1 MTYKEQVIKWADDK
15 KLIVWLVIGFALVT
29 AALSLSKSI
38 EDLLT
43 PKDRAD
49 KRVAAKSLILDLQRV
64 GNLLPI
70 QQSYS
75 DCIAKRKDSSLNVL
89 SACLRERKA
98 SMDDPLKIINQNI
111 VISRL
116 SFSEPY
122 LSKIVANLESM
133 SHTVYEMQN
142 NQTVLEYWLRES
154 CSRGIKVS
162 TELPKATK
170 TDVRCT
176 LAVQDYGQFLARSA
190 KNSDIVSP
198 MVKSTGLVQD
208 FKLFITEGLQDDIDS
223 YFARSNNILKRNF
236 LEQEQDLIATLEALA
251 K

>member
-38 EDLLT
+38 EDLFT

-64 GNLLPI
+64 DSMLPI

-75 DCIAKRKDSSLNVL
+75 DCIAKRKESSLNVL
-89 SACLRERKA
+89 SACMRERKA
-98 SMDDPLKIINQNI
+98 STDDPLKIINQNI
-111 VISRL
+111 AISRL

-122 LSKIVANLESM
+122 LSKIVVNLESM

-142 NQTVLEYWLRES
+142 NQTVLEYWVRES

-162 TELPKATK
+162 ADPPKVTK

-176 LAVQDYGQFLARSA
+176 LAVQDFGQFLERSS
-190 KNSDIVSP
+190 KNSDLVSP
-198 MVKSTGLVQD
+198 MIKSTGRVRD
-208 FKLFITEGLQDDIDS
+208 FKQFITEGLQDDIDS
-223 YFARSNNILKRNF
+223 YFTRSNNILKRNF
-236 LEQEQDLIATLEALA
+236 LEQEQNLIATLEALI